1 MRGKNVLP
9 LKLHIVV
16 CSTRPGRVGLSVAKW
31 FEGVT
36 VQHAKFACELV
47 DLAEFNLPV
56 YNEPNHPRFQKY
68 QHDHTKKWSAC
79 VSAAD
84 AFVFVTPEY
93 NYGPPPSLLNALDYV
108 YVEWNYKPA
117 SFVSYGGMS
126 GEGSRRT
133 DRETYPHDA
142 KNGAYRG
149 SSRHP
154 DGAQTTERSRPVH
167 CQRRSDQ
174 RRKRH
179 ARRAFPVGRGAKTSP
194 PGTPPTAVKFRR
206 ALARGRYRQ
215 GPGIPHSQ
223 SVSPPR

>member
-9 LKLHIVV
+9 LKLNIVV

-126 GEGSRRT
+126 GG
-133 DRETYPHDA
+133 
-142 KNGAYRG
+142 
-149 SSRHP
+149 
-154 DGAQTTERSRPVH
+154 V
-167 CQRRSDQ
+167 
-174 RRKRH
+174 
-179 ARRAFPVGRGAKTSP
+179 
-194 PGTPPTAVKFRR
+194 
-206 ALARGRYRQ
+206 LARQTAKLTLTTLKMVPIVEAVAIPMVPKQLNEAGQFTANDGQISAASAMLDELFRWAEALKPLRQ
-215 GPGIPHSQ
+215 E
-223 SVSPPR
+223 PRQPL